1 MRSRSPQLPRKNCI
15 IINLTQFWG
24 IRCDHQ
30 VFNEPLLRARLAA
43 IPRVL
48 LCRVVVRLPSQRV
61 VVVGGELGV
70 GHRHVVAKVL
80 FKFCLN
86 FVFFSCGK
94 RCFLSRSNPLCTACT
109 PLVPCPGRRKPCSR
123 SRSLSLFFKKII
135 QIGNIYLG
143 KRAILPSVS
152 TSQIGS
158 SCLNVSSSAYVGWVQ
173 LQVCWK

>member
-1 MRSRSPQLPRKNCI
+1 M
-15 IINLTQFWG
+15 TQFWG

-48 LCRVVVRLPSQRV
+48 LCRVVVRLPGQRV

-86 FVFFSCGK
+86 FVFFLVGNVVFSHVAIHFALRALPESLVQVVVHLVHAVVVGAFFIKNEPNWQYLFGK
-94 RCFLSRSNPLCTACT
+94 TCYFTLRVDLANGKLLLEC
-109 PLVPCPGRRKPCSR
+109 VVVGVRRVGAVAG
-123 SRSLSLFFKKII
+123 LLEVI
-135 QIGNIYLG
+135 Q
-143 KRAILPSVS
+143 
-152 TSQIGS
+152 
-158 SCLNVSSSAYVGWVQ
+158 
-173 LQVCWK
+173 